1 MNPVQPVEAPQ
12 LFGHSMHAGGW
23 PKLGWCPVD
32 DDADEIYLGRDDL
45 DESGGRA
52 FS

>member
-12 LFGHSMHAGGW
+12 LYGHSIHAGGW
-23 PKLGWCPVD
+23 PKLGWQQALDDAESYGDVD
-32 DDADEIYLGRDDL
+32 DAE
-45 DESGGRA
+45 EAGGRA

>member
-12 LFGHSMHAGGW
+12 LYGHSIHAGGW
-23 PKLGWCPVD
+23 PKLGWQQAQ
-32 DDADEIYLGRDDL
+32 DDAEIYAEADDT
-45 DESGGRA
+45 EEPGGRA